1 MPYWIYIKDEEDEGE
16 EEDEQEEGE
25 GEGEGTA
32 PSSDQPKE
40 QVGQIPARLVNI
52 LFNRSLKAYSSHF
65 LI

>member
-25 GEGEGTA
+25 GEGTA

-40 QVGQIPARLVNI
+40 QVGPIPARLVNI